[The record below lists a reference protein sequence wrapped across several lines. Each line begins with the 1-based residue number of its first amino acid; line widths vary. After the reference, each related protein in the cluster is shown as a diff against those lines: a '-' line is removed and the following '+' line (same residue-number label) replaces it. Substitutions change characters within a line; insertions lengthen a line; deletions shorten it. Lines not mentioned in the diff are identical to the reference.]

1 MEEKDLSI
9 IIPIYNVENYI
20 RSCLISILRQ
30 NLDEKSIEIILIDDG
45 TPDNSIGV
53 IEDLIKQHHCIQ
65 VFHQNNQGPSA
76 ARNLGVR
83 KAKGKYILYVDS
95 DDLLVENSLKPI
107 LDAAINTK
115 ADLIVCDYI
124 VQLEDKNPPNEI
136 ENVNTF
142 KAIIKNGH
150 QLFLEDLDPDECYVW
165 RTMYRKGYLEDIG
178 LEFCEGISF
187 EDIPYLQ
194 ECYIKAK
201 KCVRASYPFYIYRR
215 RHNTLSS
222 AINTQTAWD
231 LNKVIEKV
239 WHLSKINGISLEE
252 QERLKD
258 NLFATFSLNL
268 WYIAHIKAIY
278 KDRNV
283 IVTDLIKR
291 VPDLYFANGLKQKI
305 VSFCFRNMPMI
316 YLKIRSII

>member
-45 TPDNSIGV
+45 TPDNSIGI

-107 LDAAINTK
+107 LDAAINTN

-124 VQLEDKNPPNEI
+124 VLLEDENISNEI
-136 ENVNTF
+136 KNVNTF
-142 KAIIKNGH
+142 KAVIKNGH
-150 QLFLEDLDPDECYVW
+150 QLFLEDLSPYECYIW
-165 RTMYRKGYLEDIG
+165 RTMYRKGYLEESGI
-178 LEFCEGISF
+178 EFAEGICF

-194 ECYIKAK
+194 ECYLKAG
-201 KCVRASYPFYIYRR
+201 KCVRMSYPFYIYRR

-222 AINTQTAWD
+222 AINKKTVLD
-231 LNKVIEKV
+231 INRVIEKV
-239 WHLSKINGISLEE
+239 WQLTKTKNLSSAERK
-252 QERLKD
+252 RLKD
-258 NLFATFSLNL
+258 NLFVTFSLNM
-268 WYIAHIKAIY
+268 WYISHIKSIC
-278 KDRNV
+278 KDRNE
-283 IVTDLIKR
+283 IIKDLKKR
-291 VPDLYFANGLKQKI
+291 VPNLFFTNGLKQI
-305 VSFCFRNMPMI
+305 TVSFFYSYMPNTYI
-316 YLKIRSII
+316 KIRSFI